1 MEHLSREE
9 QQRIV
14 QEAKRYVAW
23 NHFEQDPVQQE
34 QQEKRSRELHEIIY
48 ENVQTYEPTSTLE
61 MIAMN
66 SGYYQSGTSVPLM
79 SFTHRH
85 WIKSYRPER
94 TVKNEERMKR
104 ERQQELQRK
113 QREQK
118 ERERQQREQKER
130 ERQQREQKERE
141 RQQREQREMERQQRE
156 QREMERQQRQRES
169 LLERQISYDSEIDD
183 SDTYSDEGD
192 YYNSDEYYYGGGSY
206 QAYLRDRRRLRG
218 KEITNPNK
226 PKQKFIIDPV
236 LFKDMPDTLACGIC
250 METVPKAQI
259 VVIQCRHNF
268 CSSCIHRQ
276 IKTSKHD
283 CCAYCRQKISILT
296 VENSIT
302 NAKISS

>member
-118 ERERQQREQKER
+118 ER
-130 ERQQREQKERE
+130 
-141 RQQREQREMERQQRE
+141 ERQQRE